1 MFTARHIQQEARL
14 LQGRQGAV
22 HPVRAEREAEREA
35 GRRRR
40 RRVAGPRRHG
50 RLRLGDLRRGG
61 HRQRLPPG
69 SC

>member
-1 MFTARHIQQEARL
+1 MFTARHLQQEARL

-22 HPVRAEREAEREA
+22 HPVRAEREA